1 MSTHSAKMQ
10 CAAGHGGITK
20 KELTRNTGI
29 LTFNLKEA
37 AKLLRRKKTRQPYI
51 MYYRSVLHRPAE
63 SPKMNVSCL
72 QLHFLEGGWCR
83 WWCACFNG
91 PYSKSENYFL
101 HIIGTSLFATGIL
114 PKEIEVDVIV
124 FCPLAVYF

>member
-1 MSTHSAKMQ
+1 
-10 CAAGHGGITK
+10 
-20 KELTRNTGI
+20 
-29 LTFNLKEA
+29 
-37 AKLLRRKKTRQPYI
+37 

-83 WWCACFNG
+83 WWYAFNG

-114 PKEIEVDVIV
+114 PKEIEVIV
-124 FCPLAVYF
+124 FCPLPFLFETPSNQDFTPLVLGLFFCAASRVFGGLLGLTPLSFAQIL

>member
-37 AKLLRRKKTRQPYI
+37 AKLLRRKKTANRI
-51 MYYRSVLHRPAE
+51 FCTTSSVLHRPVE

-72 QLHFLEGGWCR
+72 QLHFWREGG
-83 WWCACFNG
+83 AG
-91 PYSKSENYFL
+91 GGVL
-101 HIIGTSLFATGIL
+101 
-114 PKEIEVDVIV
+114 
-124 FCPLAVYF
+124 